1 MSSLARAVTF
11 GTALLAVIALMAGDD
26 SRRAYGKP
34 GGNAQKDIL
43 DLADMLANGKN
54 IGARAAALKKKY
66 EDLEQIMNSYKPGNK
81 GGIGYGKKK
90 EGIELKLIA
99 MGKEALA
106 AGALKK
112 EKDDLLKMAYI
123 NLAIAEVASHY
134 APAKPKAGKGAAQWK
149 KYTSDQKKAVAE
161 LVKAINASSPA
172 KVKAAANDINSACNG
187 CHADFRD

>member
-11 GTALLAVIALMAGDD
+11 GMALLAVIALMAGDD
-26 SRRAYGKP
+26 SRRAYGRQ

-43 DLADMLANGKN
+43 KLAEMLAAGKN
-54 IGARAAALKKKY
+54 IAGDAAALKKKY
-66 EDLEQIMNSYKPGNK
+66 EDLEKIMDSYKPGNK

-90 EGIELKLIA
+90 EGIELKLNA
-99 MGKEALA
+99 MGKRALA
-106 AGALKK
+106 AGTLKG

-134 APAKPKAGKGAAQWK
+134 APAKPKAGKGAKEWK
-149 KYTSDQKKAVAE
+149 QYTSDQKKAAE
-161 LVKAINASSPA
+161 ELIKAIEASSPE
-172 KVKAAANDINSACNG
+172 KVKAAANNINSACNG